1 MHLNIILLNFFSSL
15 KIIEIVEGI
24 KALHFNCNGMIHS

>member
-1 MHLNIILLNFFSSL
+1 MHLNIMLLDFFFFI
-15 KIIEIVEGI
+15 KIIEIMEGI